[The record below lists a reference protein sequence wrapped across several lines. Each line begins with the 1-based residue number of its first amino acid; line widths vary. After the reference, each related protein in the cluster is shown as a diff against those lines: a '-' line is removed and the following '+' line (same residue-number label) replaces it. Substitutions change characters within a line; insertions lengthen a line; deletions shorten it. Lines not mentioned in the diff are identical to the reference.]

1 MTTKAVGAGTLKEGS
16 FIVVDGAA
24 CRVSDAT
31 HSKSGK
37 HGSAKC
43 RFVAIGLIDNRKREI
58 VMPCSDSVDVPII
71 EKNNAQVLSITGNQA
86 NVMDMESFET
96 FNLEI
101 PEELKEQIKEG
112 VQVIYWVILKDK
124 VMKSI
129 RGNE

>member
-1 MTTKAVGAGTLKEGS
+1 M
-16 FIVVDGAA
+16 
-24 CRVSDAT
+24 
-31 HSKSGK
+31 
-37 HGSAKC
+37 
-43 RFVAIGLIDNRKREI
+43 
-58 VMPCSDSVDVPII
+58 I
-71 EKNNAQVLSITGNQA
+71 EKKNAQILSITGDKA

-96 FNLEI
+96 FNMDI